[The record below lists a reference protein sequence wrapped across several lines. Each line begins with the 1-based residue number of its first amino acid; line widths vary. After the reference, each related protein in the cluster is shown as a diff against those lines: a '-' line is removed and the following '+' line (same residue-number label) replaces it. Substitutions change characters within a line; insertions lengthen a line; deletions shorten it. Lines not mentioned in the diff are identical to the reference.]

1 MTKEQFKAESSYRVS
16 MDVVGSMLKNGLLTK
31 KEYDKIDTIM
41 LKKYQ
46 PILGSLQV

>member
-16 MDVVGSMLKNGLLTK
+16 MLTK

-46 PILGSLQV
+46 PPVAGLR

>member
-16 MDVVGSMLKNGLLTK
+16 MAVVGSMLKNGLLTK

-41 LKKYQ
+41 LRKYQ
-46 PILGSLQV
+46 PPIARLR

>member
-16 MDVVGSMLKNGLLTK
+16 MAVVGSMLKNGLLTK

>member
-16 MDVVGSMLKNGLLTK
+16 MAVVGSMLKNGILTK

-41 LKKYQ
+41 LRKYQ
-46 PILGSLQV
+46 PPVAGLQ